1 MLDTPDSPQYWG
13 AGGGQ
18 WGILSLN
25 RRWVYLVAQNGRGT
39 LNPEPRT
46 AMMGPDMG
54 VNRCFMGFRAWR
66 YLGLSLIILG
76 LSWLLSGPGIV
87 ALAQVPSLPSALS
100 KSESLTTTGV
110 ERYGQIEVAW
120 VLSPL
125 DNKQL
130 FQIASP
136 TVFDRSAIDQNALPV
151 EVRAQEIRERLKRSL
166 IRFYSTD
173 DRLADQS
180 SPTVIIGRLNQRPI
194 LLLSDGKSRPLRLV
208 KITDEDSEFY
218 GQQPEELAADLQGIL
233 QEEVNRL
240 IEVFSWRSLRRRI
253 LRSAGILL
261 VLITL
266 SGLGHLLRR
275 AVNARQQRLR
285 QQYEDALQAVTPPG
299 AEIAAE
305 TEIRDARSLLPQV
318 RGLSFRIG
326 FYSLIK
332 WLVFWLLILSW
343 YIGVVAIVNQIPILM
358 RYTSWILATPL
369 ELLVLWFLISLAI
382 RIGRSLIQGFIQTW
396 EYSDYLHF
404 GEEQRRSLR
413 ARTLSSALKGLFT
426 GILLVIGLIGALSI
440 LKIPTR
446 PVLAGSAIIGLAI
459 SFGSQNLIKDLVNGC
474 LILLEDQ
481 FAIGD
486 VIDLGRFSGVVED
499 LNLRVTQLRN
509 GEGRLIII
517 PNSAITE
524 VQNLTRLWSQVDFS
538 IEVAY
543 ENDPV
548 QVFAVMHKITQSLY
562 DDPAWRDVLPSPPQ
576 VLGLENLSPTGME
589 VRVLLRTLPGKQ
601 WVVGREFRLRV
612 RQGFEQEGIELSKPR
627 FICS

>member
-1 MLDTPDSPQYWG
+1 M
-13 AGGGQ
+13 
-18 WGILSLN
+18 I
-25 RRWVYLVAQNGRGT
+25 
-39 LNPEPRT
+39 
-46 AMMGPDMG
+46 GPDMG
-54 VNRCFMGFRAWR
+54 VNRQFMGLRAWR

-100 KSESLTTTGV
+100 KSQSLTSAGV

-180 SPTVIIGRLNQRPI
+180 SPTVIIGKLNQRPI

-240 IEVFSWRSLRRRI
+240 IEVFSWRSLQRRI
-253 LRSAGILL
+253 FRSAGVLL
-261 VLITL
+261 VLLTL

-285 QQYEDALQAVTPPG
+285 AQYEDTLQAVTPPG
-299 AEIAAE
+299 AEMG
-305 TEIRDARSLLPQV
+305 DSRSLLPQV
-318 RGLSFRIG
+318 RGLSYRIG
-326 FYSLIK
+326 FYTLIK

-343 YIGVVAIVNQIPILM
+343 YVGVVAIINQIPVLM

-369 ELLVLWFLISLAI
+369 ELLVLWFLISVGI
-382 RIGRSLIQGFIQTW
+382 RIGRSLIQAFIQTW
-396 EYSDYLHF
+396 EHSDYLHF

-413 ARTLSSALKGLFT
+413 AKTITNAFKGLIT
-426 GILLVIGLIGALSI
+426 AILLMIGLIATLNT
-440 LKIPTR
+440 LRIPTR
-446 PVLAGSAIIGLAI
+446 PILAGSAIIGLAI
-459 SFGSQNLIKDLVNGC
+459 SFGSQSLIKDLVNGC
-474 LILLEDQ
+474 LILVEDQ

-486 VIDLGRFSGVVED
+486 VIDVGQFSGVVEN
-499 LNLRVTQLRN
+499 LNLRVTQLRD
-509 GEGRLIII
+509 GEGRLITI
-517 PNSAITE
+517 PNSTITE
-524 VQNLTRLWSQVDFS
+524 VQNSTRLWSQVDFS

-548 QVFAVMHKITQSLY
+548 QVFAVMNKIAQSLY
-562 DDPAWRDVLPSPPQ
+562 DDPQWRDVLPSPPQ
-576 VLGLENLSPTGME
+576 VLGLENLSPMGMQ

-612 RQGFEQEGIELSKPR
+612 RQGLEQEGIELSKPR

>member
-1 MLDTPDSPQYWG
+1 
-13 AGGGQ
+13 
-18 WGILSLN
+18 
-25 RRWVYLVAQNGRGT
+25 
-39 LNPEPRT
+39 
-46 AMMGPDMG
+46 MG
-54 VNRCFMGFRAWR
+54 VNRQFMGFRVTGLRAWR

-76 LSWLLSGPGIV
+76 LTWLLSGFSIV
-87 ALAQVPSLPSALS
+87 ALAQVPSLPSAFS
-100 KSESLTTTGV
+100 KSQSLTSAGV

-240 IEVFSWRSLRRRI
+240 IEVFSWRSLQRRI
-253 LRSAGILL
+253 FRSAGVLL
-261 VLITL
+261 VLLTL

-285 QQYEDALQAVTPPG
+285 AQYEDTLQAVTPPG
-299 AEIAAE
+299 AEMG
-305 TEIRDARSLLPQV
+305 DSRSLLPQV
-318 RGLSFRIG
+318 RGLSYRIG
-326 FYSLIK
+326 FYTLIK
-332 WLVFWLLILSW
+332 WLVFWLLIVSW
-343 YIGVVAIVNQIPILM
+343 YVGVAAIVNQIPILM

-548 QVFAVMHKITQSLY
+548 QVFAVMHKIAQSLY
-562 DDPAWRDVLPSPPQ
+562 DDPPWRDVLPSPPQ

-612 RQGFEQEGIELSKPR
+612 RQGLEQEGIELSKPR

>member
-1 MLDTPDSPQYWG
+1 
-13 AGGGQ
+13 
-18 WGILSLN
+18 
-25 RRWVYLVAQNGRGT
+25 
-39 LNPEPRT
+39 
-46 AMMGPDMG
+46 
-54 VNRCFMGFRAWR
+54 MGFRVTGLRAWR

-76 LSWLLSGPGIV
+76 LTWLLSGFSIV
-87 ALAQVPSLPSALS
+87 ALAQVPSLPSAFS
-100 KSESLTTTGV
+100 KSQSLTSAGV

-240 IEVFSWRSLRRRI
+240 IEVFSWRSLQRRI
-253 LRSAGILL
+253 FRSAGVLL
-261 VLITL
+261 VLLTL

-285 QQYEDALQAVTPPG
+285 AQYEDTLQAVTPPG
-299 AEIAAE
+299 AEMG
-305 TEIRDARSLLPQV
+305 DSRSLLPQV
-318 RGLSFRIG
+318 RGLSYRIG
-326 FYSLIK
+326 FYTLIK
-332 WLVFWLLILSW
+332 WLVFWLLIVSW
-343 YIGVVAIVNQIPILM
+343 YVGVVAIVNQIPILM

-548 QVFAVMHKITQSLY
+548 QVFAVMHKIAQSLY
-562 DDPAWRDVLPSPPQ
+562 DDPPWRDVLPSPPQ

-612 RQGFEQEGIELSKPR
+612 RQGLEQEGIELSKPR

>member
-1 MLDTPDSPQYWG
+1 M
-13 AGGGQ
+13 
-18 WGILSLN
+18 I
-25 RRWVYLVAQNGRGT
+25 
-39 LNPEPRT
+39 
-46 AMMGPDMG
+46 GPDMG
-54 VNRCFMGFRAWR
+54 VNRQFMGLRAWR

-100 KSESLTTTGV
+100 KSQSLTSAGV

-240 IEVFSWRSLRRRI
+240 IEVFSWRSLQRRI
-253 LRSAGILL
+253 FRSAGVLL
-261 VLITL
+261 VLLTL

-285 QQYEDALQAVTPPG
+285 AQYEDTLQAVTPPG
-299 AEIAAE
+299 AEMG
-305 TEIRDARSLLPQV
+305 DSRSLLPQV
-318 RGLSFRIG
+318 RGLSYRIG
-326 FYSLIK
+326 FYTLIK
-332 WLVFWLLILSW
+332 WLVFWLLIVSW
-343 YIGVVAIVNQIPILM
+343 YVGVVAIVNQIPILM
-358 RYTSWILATPL
+358 RYTIWILATPL

-499 LNLRVTQLRN
+499 FNLRVTQLRN

-548 QVFAVMHKITQSLY
+548 QVFAVMHKIAQSLY
-562 DDPAWRDVLPSPPQ
+562 DDPPWRDVLPSPPQ

-612 RQGFEQEGIELSKPR
+612 RQGLEQEGIELSKPR

>member
-1 MLDTPDSPQYWG
+1 MGDS
-13 AGGGQ
+13 
-18 WGILSLN
+18 
-25 RRWVYLVAQNGRGT
+25 
-39 LNPEPRT
+39 
-46 AMMGPDMG
+46 
-54 VNRCFMGFRAWR
+54 
-66 YLGLSLIILG
+66 
-76 LSWLLSGPGIV
+76 
-87 ALAQVPSLPSALS
+87 
-100 KSESLTTTGV
+100 
-110 ERYGQIEVAW
+110 
-120 VLSPL
+120 
-125 DNKQL
+125 
-130 FQIASP
+130 
-136 TVFDRSAIDQNALPV
+136 
-151 EVRAQEIRERLKRSL
+151 
-166 IRFYSTD
+166 
-173 DRLADQS
+173 
-180 SPTVIIGRLNQRPI
+180 
-194 LLLSDGKSRPLRLV
+194 
-208 KITDEDSEFY
+208 
-218 GQQPEELAADLQGIL
+218 
-233 QEEVNRL
+233 
-240 IEVFSWRSLRRRI
+240 
-253 LRSAGILL
+253 
-261 VLITL
+261 
-266 SGLGHLLRR
+266 
-275 AVNARQQRLR
+275 
-285 QQYEDALQAVTPPG
+285 
-299 AEIAAE
+299 
-305 TEIRDARSLLPQV
+305 RSLLPQV
-318 RGLSFRIG
+318 RGLSYRIG
-326 FYSLIK
+326 FYTLIK
-332 WLVFWLLILSW
+332 WLVFWLLIVSW
-343 YIGVVAIVNQIPILM
+343 YVGVVAIVNQIPILM

-499 LNLRVTQLRN
+499 FNLRVTQLRN

-548 QVFAVMHKITQSLY
+548 QVFAVMHKIAQSLY
-562 DDPAWRDVLPSPPQ
+562 DDPPWRDVLPSPPQ

-612 RQGFEQEGIELSKPR
+612 RQGLEQEGIELSKPR

>member
-1 MLDTPDSPQYWG
+1 M
-13 AGGGQ
+13 
-18 WGILSLN
+18 I
-25 RRWVYLVAQNGRGT
+25 
-39 LNPEPRT
+39 
-46 AMMGPDMG
+46 GPDMG
-54 VNRCFMGFRAWR
+54 VNRQFMGLRAWR

-100 KSESLTTTGV
+100 KSQSLTSAGV

-180 SPTVIIGRLNQRPI
+180 SPTVIIGKLNQRPI

-253 LRSAGILL
+253 FRSAGILL
-261 VLITL
+261 VLLTL

-285 QQYEDALQAVTPPG
+285 AQYEDTLQAVTPPG
-299 AEIAAE
+299 AEMG
-305 TEIRDARSLLPQV
+305 DSSSLLPQV
-318 RGLSFRIG
+318 RGLSYRIG
-326 FYSLIK
+326 FYTLIK
-332 WLVFWLLILSW
+332 WLVFWLLIVSW
-343 YIGVVAIVNQIPILM
+343 YVGVVAIINQIPVLM

-369 ELLVLWFLISLAI
+369 ELLVLWFLISVGI
-382 RIGRSLIQGFIQTW
+382 RIGRSLIQAFIQTW
-396 EYSDYLHF
+396 EHSDYLHF

-413 ARTLSSALKGLFT
+413 AKTITNAFKGLIT
-426 GILLVIGLIGALSI
+426 AILLMIGLIATLNT
-440 LKIPTR
+440 LRIPTR
-446 PVLAGSAIIGLAI
+446 PILAGSAIIGLAI
-459 SFGSQNLIKDLVNGC
+459 SFGSQSLIKDLVNGC
-474 LILLEDQ
+474 LILVEDQ

-486 VIDLGRFSGVVED
+486 VIDVGQFSGVVEN
-499 LNLRVTQLRN
+499 LNLRVTQLRD
-509 GEGRLIII
+509 GEGRLITI
-517 PNSAITE
+517 PNSTITE
-524 VQNLTRLWSQVDFS
+524 VQNSTRLWSQVDFS

-548 QVFAVMHKITQSLY
+548 QVFAVMNKIAQSLY
-562 DDPAWRDVLPSPPQ
+562 DDPQWRDVLPSPPQ
-576 VLGLENLSPTGME
+576 VLGLENLSPMGMQ

-612 RQGFEQEGIELSKPR
+612 RQGLEQEGIELSKPR

>member
-1 MLDTPDSPQYWG
+1 M
-13 AGGGQ
+13 
-18 WGILSLN
+18 I
-25 RRWVYLVAQNGRGT
+25 
-39 LNPEPRT
+39 
-46 AMMGPDMG
+46 GPDMG
-54 VNRCFMGFRAWR
+54 VNRQFMGLRAWR

-100 KSESLTTTGV
+100 KSQSLTSAGV

-166 IRFYSTD
+166 TRFYSTD
-173 DRLADQS
+173 NSLADQS
-180 SPTVIIGRLNQRPI
+180 SSTVIIGRLNQRPI

-253 LRSAGILL
+253 FRSAGILL
-261 VLITL
+261 VLLTL

-285 QQYEDALQAVTPPG
+285 AQYEDTLQAVTPPG
-299 AEIAAE
+299 AEMG
-305 TEIRDARSLLPQV
+305 DSSSLLPQV
-318 RGLSFRIG
+318 RGLSYRIG
-326 FYSLIK
+326 FYTLIK

-343 YIGVVAIVNQIPILM
+343 YVGVVAIINQIPVLM

-369 ELLVLWFLISLAI
+369 ELLVLWFLISVGI
-382 RIGRSLIQGFIQTW
+382 RIGRSLIQAFIQTW
-396 EYSDYLHF
+396 EHSDYLHF

-413 ARTLSSALKGLFT
+413 AKTITNAFKGLIT
-426 GILLVIGLIGALSI
+426 AILLMIGLIATLNT
-440 LKIPTR
+440 LRIPTR
-446 PVLAGSAIIGLAI
+446 PILAGSAIIGLAI
-459 SFGSQNLIKDLVNGC
+459 SFGSQSLIKDLVNGC
-474 LILLEDQ
+474 LILVEDQ

-486 VIDLGRFSGVVED
+486 VIDVGQFSGVVEN
-499 LNLRVTQLRN
+499 LNLRVTQLRD
-509 GEGRLIII
+509 GEGRLITI
-517 PNSAITE
+517 PNSTITE
-524 VQNLTRLWSQVDFS
+524 VQNSTRLWSQVDFS

-548 QVFAVMHKITQSLY
+548 QVFAVMNKIAQSLY
-562 DDPAWRDVLPSPPQ
+562 DDPQWRDVLPSPPQ
-576 VLGLENLSPTGME
+576 VLGLENLSPMGMQ

-612 RQGFEQEGIELSKPR
+612 RQGLEQEGIELSKPR

>member
-1 MLDTPDSPQYWG
+1 
-13 AGGGQ
+13 
-18 WGILSLN
+18 
-25 RRWVYLVAQNGRGT
+25 
-39 LNPEPRT
+39 
-46 AMMGPDMG
+46 
-54 VNRCFMGFRAWR
+54 
-66 YLGLSLIILG
+66 
-76 LSWLLSGPGIV
+76 
-87 ALAQVPSLPSALS
+87 
-100 KSESLTTTGV
+100 V

-240 IEVFSWRSLRRRI
+240 IEVFSWRSLQRRI
-253 LRSAGILL
+253 FRSAGVLL
-261 VLITL
+261 VLLTL

-285 QQYEDALQAVTPPG
+285 AQYEDTLQAVTPPG
-299 AEIAAE
+299 AEMG
-305 TEIRDARSLLPQV
+305 DSRSLLPQV
-318 RGLSFRIG
+318 RGLSYRIG
-326 FYSLIK
+326 FYTLIK
-332 WLVFWLLILSW
+332 WLVFWLLIVSW
-343 YIGVVAIVNQIPILM
+343 YVGVVAIVNQIPILM
-358 RYTSWILATPL
+358 RYTIWILATPL

-499 LNLRVTQLRN
+499 FNLRVTQLRN

-548 QVFAVMHKITQSLY
+548 QVFAVMHKIAQSLY
-562 DDPAWRDVLPSPPQ
+562 DDPPWRDVLPSPPQ

-612 RQGFEQEGIELSKPR
+612 RQGLEQEGIELSKPR

>member
-1 MLDTPDSPQYWG
+1 M
-13 AGGGQ
+13 
-18 WGILSLN
+18 I
-25 RRWVYLVAQNGRGT
+25 
-39 LNPEPRT
+39 
-46 AMMGPDMG
+46 GPDMG
-54 VNRCFMGFRAWR
+54 VNRQFMGLRAWR

-100 KSESLTTTGV
+100 KSQSLTSAGV

-180 SPTVIIGRLNQRPI
+180 SPTVIIGKLNQRPI

-253 LRSAGILL
+253 FRSAGILL
-261 VLITL
+261 VLLTL

-285 QQYEDALQAVTPPG
+285 AQYEDTLQAVTPPG
-299 AEIAAE
+299 AEMG
-305 TEIRDARSLLPQV
+305 DSSSLLPQV
-318 RGLSFRIG
+318 RGLSYRIG
-326 FYSLIK
+326 FYTLIK

-343 YIGVVAIVNQIPILM
+343 YVGVVAIINQIPVLM

-369 ELLVLWFLISLAI
+369 ELLVLWFLISVGI
-382 RIGRSLIQGFIQTW
+382 RIGRSLIQAFIQTW
-396 EYSDYLHF
+396 EHSDYLHF

-413 ARTLSSALKGLFT
+413 AKTITNAFKGLIT
-426 GILLVIGLIGALSI
+426 AILLMIGLIATLNT
-440 LKIPTR
+440 LRIPTR
-446 PVLAGSAIIGLAI
+446 PILAGSAIIGLAI
-459 SFGSQNLIKDLVNGC
+459 SFGSQSLIKDLVNGC
-474 LILLEDQ
+474 LILVEDQ

-486 VIDLGRFSGVVED
+486 VIDVGQFSGVVEN
-499 LNLRVTQLRN
+499 LNLRVTQLRD
-509 GEGRLIII
+509 GEGRLITI
-517 PNSAITE
+517 PNSTITE
-524 VQNLTRLWSQVDFS
+524 VQNSTRLWSQVDFS

-548 QVFAVMHKITQSLY
+548 QVFAVMNKIAQSLY
-562 DDPAWRDVLPSPPQ
+562 DDPQWRDVLPSPPQ
-576 VLGLENLSPTGME
+576 VLGLENLSPMGMQ

-612 RQGFEQEGIELSKPR
+612 RQGLEQEGIELSKPR